1 MPLHE
6 ILFLLF
12 WNGYNVALIVP
23 LHDIL
28 LLLFFIGCNVAL
40 FATIVWCELN
50 PLYVL
55 EDGDL

>member
-6 ILFLLF
+6 ILFVLF
-12 WNGYNVALIVP
+12 GIAINVAWFGF
-23 LHDIL
+23 IL
-28 LLLFFIGCNVAL
+28 WAQ
-40 FATIVWCELN
+40 LN